1 MWRGWAAL
9 AFVAACGRSPVLLE
23 GDEGFGAGSHFDGG
37 DDPHDDGHDGR
48 HEQLCREVDFLF
60 VIDDSA
66 TMAQYQTQVVENHHV
81 FIDGIRDAISSIET
95 MHIGVVT
102 TERYTANVVDCEQ
115 PGGLLVHTDPG
126 GGVQE
131 CGPYKDGHNY
141 MTARDNLEIDL
152 RCALEVGTDGTD
164 LDAPLG
170 AALAA
175 ISPPLSDPGACNEG
189 FFTPGALL
197 VLVIVSDSYPSEHPA
212 DLDPYFASV
221 SIAERVGSYDDVVVV
236 LFASTEESP
245 CLNPLLP
252 ALGDFAGTFPHSF
265 VGAICEHDYSGPFD
279 EAVEVVK
286 GACPH

>member
-1 MWRGWAAL
+1 MLGL
-9 AFVAACGRSPVLLE
+9 VAACGRSPIELE
-23 GDEGFGAGSHFDGG
+23 GDQGFGAASRFDGG
-37 DDPHDDGHDGR
+37 DDEDHEDDGPR
-48 HEQLCREVDFLF
+48 EQLCREVDFLF

-66 TMAQYQTQVVENHHV
+66 TMAQYQAQVVENHEV
-81 FIDGIRDAISSIET
+81 FIDGVRDAVDSIET
-95 MHIGVVT
+95 MYIGVVT
-102 TERYTANVVDCEQ
+102 TERYTANITDCEQ
-115 PGGLLVHTDPG
+115 PGGLLVRTDPG

-152 RCALEVGTDGTD
+152 RCALEVGTPGTD
-164 LDAPLG
+164 HDAPLG

-175 ISPPLSDPGACNEG
+175 ISPPLSDPGACNDG

-197 VLVIVSDSYPSEHPA
+197 VLVIVSDSYPSEYPS

-221 SIAERVGSYDDVVVV
+221 SIASQAGSYDDVVVV

-265 VGAICEHDYSGPFD
+265 VGAICEHDWSGPFF
-279 EAVEVVK
+279 EAVDVVK
-286 GACPH
+286 GACPS